1 MRNYLRES
9 LELTGCNG
17 IQRAR
22 QIETVFTW
30 REKFVHF
37 YEL

>member
-17 IQRAR
+17 ILEIR
-22 QIETVFTW
+22 QIESVFTW
-30 REKFVHF
+30 REKSVHF